1 MTLPHAVLWNKASQ
15 AQLSIMKFKMF
26 QQGKIMKKQYL
37 AVLFTLICVL
47 GLGLSARA
55 QEQDTVF
62 TNAPFDFVAGGKVLP
77 AGKYTVNRVAPASGS
92 RELEMRSYET
102 RASVFVLPTVFD
114 DIQSGKAQLNFEHL
128 GDAYFLSAIQTPIGT
143 YTIDIPPSA
152 IKLAQTQ
159 PRGGSHPGG
168 N

>member
-1 MTLPHAVLWNKASQ
+1 
-15 AQLSIMKFKMF
+15 
-26 QQGKIMKKQYL
+26 MKKQYVT
-37 AVLFTLICVL
+37 VLFTLICL
-47 GLGLSARA
+47 FGLGLSARA
-55 QEQDTVF
+55 QEPDTVV
-62 TNAPFDFVAGGKVLP
+62 TNVPFDFVAGGKVLP

-102 RASVFVLPTVFD
+102 HASVFVLPTVFD
-114 DIQSGKAQLNFEHL
+114 GVRSDNAQLHFEHL
-128 GDAYFLSAIQTPIGT
+128 GDSYFLSAIETAIGT

-159 PRGGSHPGG
+159 QQGGPHAGG

>member
-1 MTLPHAVLWNKASQ
+1 
-15 AQLSIMKFKMF
+15 
-26 QQGKIMKKQYL
+26 MKKQYL
-37 AVLFTLICVL
+37 AILFTLMCVL

-55 QEQDTVF
+55 QEEDTVV
-62 TNAPFDFVAGGKVLP
+62 TKVPFDFVAGGKVLP
-77 AGKYTVNRVAPASGS
+77 AGEYTVNRVSPTTGS

-114 DIQSGKAQLNFEHL
+114 DVRSDKAQLHYEHL
-128 GDAYFLSAIQTPIGT
+128 GDTYFLTAVETPIGT

-159 PRGGSHPGG
+159 PQGGSHAGA

>member
-1 MTLPHAVLWNKASQ
+1 
-15 AQLSIMKFKMF
+15 
-26 QQGKIMKKQYL
+26 MKKQYL
-37 AVLFTLICVL
+37 AVLFTLICLL
-47 GLGLSARA
+47 GLGLSAQA
-55 QEQDTVF
+55 QEQDTVVI
-62 TNAPFDFVAGGKVLP
+62 NVPFEFVTGGKVLP

-114 DIQSGKAQLNFEHL
+114 DVRSDKAQLNFEHL
-128 GDAYFLSAIQTPIGT
+128 GDTYFLSAIETPIGT
-143 YTIDIPPSA
+143 YTVDIPPSA

-159 PRGGSHPGG
+159 QQSGSHSGS

>member
-1 MTLPHAVLWNKASQ
+1 
-15 AQLSIMKFKMF
+15 
-26 QQGKIMKKQYL
+26 MKKQYL
-37 AVLFTLICVL
+37 AVLFTLICLL
-47 GLGLSARA
+47 GLGLSAQG
-55 QEQDTVF
+55 QEQDTVVI
-62 TNAPFDFVAGGKVLP
+62 NVPFAFVAGGKVLP

-114 DIQSGKAQLNFEHL
+114 DVRSDKAQLNFEHL
-128 GDAYFLSAIQTPIGT
+128 GDTYFLSAIETPIGT
-143 YTIDIPPSA
+143 YTVDIPPSA

-159 PRGGSHPGG
+159 QQSGSHSGS